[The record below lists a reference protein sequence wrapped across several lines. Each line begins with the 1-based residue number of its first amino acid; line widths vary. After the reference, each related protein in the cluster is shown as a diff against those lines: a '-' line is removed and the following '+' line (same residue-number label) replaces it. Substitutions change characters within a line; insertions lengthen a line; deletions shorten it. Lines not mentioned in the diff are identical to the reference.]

1 MKKRVCALLVSL
13 LCVVGMFAAT
23 YAVKAK
29 SGLNVRLEAN
39 ANSEILGK
47 LNKNDAVEVESMD
60 GDWAR
65 ISYNGTDGYVHSK
78 YLVRV
83 GAKKSRSSGGG
94 FWRWLF
100 SSNGESTWFTAIKWF
115 FALVIG
121 IIIAKIAFAII
132 ISAIGGGL
140 AIGGFSLF
148 FCFLLKWMG
157 IMSADTMWL
166 VSKWGF
172 YAGCVF
178 GLFMFFKNPGEML
191 SEVFS
196 SSGSSS
202 GSCASSA
209 ETSSLSNDYQPEYNE
224 YDKTLE
230 GAGFFGSDLNA
241 KEISCSGDLRDEN
254 GQVWE
259 RNDDG
264 SYSKKY

>member
-1 MKKRVCALLVSL
+1 MMKKKICALLVSL

-29 SGLNVRLEAN
+29 SGLNVRSEAN

-78 YLVRV
+78 FLVRV
-83 GAKKSRSSGGG
+83 DTKKSRSSSGG
-94 FWRWLF
+94 FWQWLF
-100 SSNGESTWFTAIKWF
+100 NSDGESTWFTAIKWF

-121 IIIAKIAFAII
+121 IIIAKIAFAIL

-140 AIGGFSLF
+140 VIGGFTLF
-148 FCFLLKWMG
+148 ICFLLKCMD

-202 GSCASSA
+202 GSCVSSA
-209 ETSSLSNDYQPEYNE
+209 KSSQSDDYQPEYNE

-230 GAGFFGSDLNA
+230 GAGFMGSDLNA
-241 KEISCSGDLRDEN
+241 KEISFSGDLRDEN

-264 SYSKKY
+264 SYSKKN